1 MTETLRTQGIKYAG
15 SKLRL
20 LPFILEMAGRTGAR
34 DVFDAFAGTTR
45 VGQAFARRG
54 FRVVSNDSAVWS
66 RTFGLCYLKNR
77 RPRNYFG
84 EIFAH
89 LNSLPPTD
97 GWFTA
102 NYGGDP
108 SRPNGAKRPWQIRN
122 TRKLDA
128 IRPEI
133 DRLGLDET
141 DRSVVLTSLILALDA
156 VDSTIG
162 HQAAYLKNW
171 SARSFKEMELRVPEL
186 IANHGEHEV
195 LCEDVFDALPKVRTD
210 LAYLDPPYGS
220 NNEKMPPS
228 RVRYGAYYHIWT
240 SVVLND
246 RPELFGK
253 ANRRADTR
261 DGLSASVFEDFRR
274 SASGEFTAVEAI
286 KRLIDGIDA
295 RHVLLSYSS
304 GGRATAEQLHDI
316 LGGAGK
322 IVASAGI
329 DYRRN
334 VMSAMRWTNAW
345 TKDPDAPNTEF
356 LFLIEK

>member
-1 MTETLRTQGIKYAG
+1 MTETPRTQGIKYAG

-54 FRVVSNDSAVWS
+54 YRVVSNDPAVWS
-66 RTFGLCYLKNR
+66 RTFGLCYLRNR
-77 RPRNYFG
+77 RPRSFFE
-84 EIFAH
+84 EIVGH
-89 LNSLPPTD
+89 LNSLAPTD

-102 NYGGDP
+102 HYGGDP
-108 SRPNGAKRPWQIRN
+108 SVVGNAKRPWQIHN

-133 DRLGLDET
+133 DRLGLNET
-141 DRSVVLTSLILALDA
+141 ERSVVLTSLILALDS

-171 SARSFKEMELRVPEL
+171 SARSFKTMELRVPQL
-186 IANHGEHEV
+186 IENNDEHDV

-228 RVRYGAYYHIWT
+228 RVRYTAYYHIWT

-246 RPELFGK
+246 RPEVFGK
-253 ANRRADTR
+253 ANRRTDSR
-261 DGLSASVFEDFRR
+261 DRRSASVFEDFRR
-274 SASGEFTAVEAI
+274 SASGEFNAVDAI
-286 KRLIDGIDA
+286 RRLINEIDA
-295 RHVLLSYSS
+295 CYVLLSYSS
-304 GGRATAEQLHDI
+304 GGRATAEQLNSI
-316 LGGAGK
+316 LGSAGK
-322 IVASAGI
+322 MIASAEI
-329 DYRRN
+329 DHRRN

-345 TKDPDAPNTEF
+345 TKEADSPNTEF
-356 LFLIEK
+356 LFLLEK